1 MFQEYR
7 QQIVVEEEEVVV
19 SEVVGEVA
27 SADLMV
33 HRTVAITR
41 GLEEEE
47 HTGLLMCLFFQIL
60 SDDSR

>member
-27 SADLMV
+27 SVDLMV

-41 GLEEEE
+41 GLEDEE
-47 HTGLLMCLFFQIL
+47 HTGSFMFLFFHIL
-60 SDDSR
+60 SDDLR